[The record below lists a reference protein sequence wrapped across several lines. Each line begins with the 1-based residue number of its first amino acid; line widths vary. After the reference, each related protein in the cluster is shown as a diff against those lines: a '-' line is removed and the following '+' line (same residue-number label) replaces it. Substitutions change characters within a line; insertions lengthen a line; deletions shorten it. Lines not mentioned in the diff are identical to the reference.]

1 MSLQPLAL
9 SDTFSSGLV
18 DPAEGPNFSMGWRMA
33 PLRAT
38 GHTGGWDSSSG
49 LGSLCCSPH
58 ELKSR
63 GPSQWRPQ
71 EDKQV
76 GVILTRT
83 YWGEM
88 NIATF
93 QKKKIQTKGCYS
105 IVLIFTSQNMWK
117 CFIFKLL
124 TLRTVFIKM
133 WLEDCQADVQEILFM
148 QCLCLA

>member
-18 DPAEGPNFSMGWRMA
+18 DPAEGPNFSMGWGMA
-33 PLRAT
+33 PLQAT
-38 GHTGGWDSSSG
+38 GHTGGWDSSLG

-58 ELKSR
+58 ELKSH

-71 EDKQV
+71 EDKQA

-93 QKKKIQTKGCYS
+93 QKKIDP
-105 IVLIFTSQNMWK
+105 N
-117 CFIFKLL
+117 
-124 TLRTVFIKM
+124 
-133 WLEDCQADVQEILFM
+133 
-148 QCLCLA
+148 